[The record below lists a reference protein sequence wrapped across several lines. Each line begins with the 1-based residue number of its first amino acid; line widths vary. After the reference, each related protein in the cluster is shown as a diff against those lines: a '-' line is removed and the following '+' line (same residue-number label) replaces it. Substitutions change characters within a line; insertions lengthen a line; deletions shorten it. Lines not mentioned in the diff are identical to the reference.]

1 MIPGSVDNTS
11 DSTSKALF
19 LLKNIP
25 LFTPTSTSY
34 SSRDITAQSNSVHFR
49 SPSPLSLCDCN
60 LRDSM
65 QVGIN
70 TTHCADT
77 GGSLDLTLSETPCHP
92 EWFWT
97 LSRKKKKQKRETS
110 ICSVVRT
117 GLFLACRNLQLW
129 NLCLQIRPLF
139 NNAGCGD
146 QNSNSR
152 VTCHPLS
159 PLSTEGGRREI
170 PGGRT
175 VVLLLILLSQ
185 PGTNSPWCQPCS
197 GSWNVH
203 KPEFWMQLSIGEENR
218 EGLRILQRVY

>member
-11 DSTSKALF
+11 DSTSKAFF

-25 LFTPTSTSY
+25 LSTPTSTY

-49 SPSPLSLCDCN
+49 SPSALSLCDCN
-60 LRDSM
+60 PRDCM
-65 QVGIN
+65 QVGIILH
-70 TTHCADT
+70 TVLIQVEVWIWLYQRLPAVQSDSKFCQ
-77 GGSLDLTLSETPCHP
+77 E
-92 EWFWT
+92 
-97 LSRKKKKQKRETS
+97 KKKRKTS
-110 ICSVVRT
+110 VCSVVRT
-117 GLFLACRNLQLW
+117 GLFLACRDSQLW

-139 NNAGCGD
+139 ENAGCGD
-146 QNSNSR
+146 QNSDSR

-185 PGTNSPWCQPCS
+185 PGTSSPWGQPRS

-203 KPEFWMQLSIGEENR
+203 KPEFWMPLSTGEGNR

>member
-97 LSRKKKKQKRETS
+97 LSRKKKTKT
-110 ICSVVRT
+110 
-117 GLFLACRNLQLW
+117 RNL
-129 NLCLQIRPLF
+129 NLLCSQNRAVFSLPKFTALKSLF
-139 NNAGCGD
+139 ANQASFQQCWVWG
-146 QNSNSR
+146 
-152 VTCHPLS
+152 P
-159 PLSTEGGRREI
+159 
-170 PGGRT
+170 
-175 VVLLLILLSQ
+175 
-185 PGTNSPWCQPCS
+185 
-197 GSWNVH
+197 
-203 KPEFWMQLSIGEENR
+203 K
-218 EGLRILQRVY
+218 